1 MKSAAMV
8 GDTIAGPECGPPV
21 ASVIPGWRADVEKAL
36 ASLRAG
42 RMVVVTDDEDREN
55 EGDLVIAAQDA
66 SPEVIA
72 FMVRHTTGILCAPM
86 TGERLDELE
95 IPLMTTHNTD
105 VHQTA
110 FTMTVDH
117 VSTSTGVSAADRSA
131 TVRALAGDG
140 SVTAHFKRPGHMFPL
155 RGRPGGVLKRAGHTE
170 AALDL
175 ARLAGKAEVAVISE
189 IVNDDGSMA
198 RAADLARFAHEH
210 GLVMVSISDLVR
222 YRRSTERLVQRSGS
236 AQLPTRYGEFDAVAY
251 ASLLDGVEHLALVLG
266 DVTVEEGVLVRVHS
280 ECLTGDLLGSLRC
293 DCGTQLERS
302 LEAISVAGCGVLV
315 YLRGHEGRGIG
326 LGHKLRAYALQETGY
341 DTVDANLGLGLPV
354 DSREY
359 GVGAQILV
367 DLGVRSIRLITNN
380 PQKYTGLSGYDLAI
394 RERVSLPTVVT
405 PQNLAY
411 LRTKR
416 DRMGHHIT
424 VPADHP
430 AASSS

>member
-1 MKSAAMV
+1 MADDTAMV
-8 GDTIAGPECGPPV
+8 LDRGLRAH
-21 ASVIPGWRADVEKAL
+21 SVIPPWLADVENAL

-66 SPEVIA
+66 TPEVIA
-72 FMVRHTTGILCAPM
+72 FIVRHTTGILCAPM

-95 IPLMTTHNTD
+95 IPLMTSQNTD

-110 FTMTVDH
+110 FTVSVDH
-117 VSTSTGVSAADRSA
+117 VSTTTGVSAADRSA
-131 TVRALAGDG
+131 TVQALAR
-140 SVTAHFKRPGHMFPL
+140 SVSASAQFRRPGHVFPL

-175 ARLAGKAEVAVISE
+175 LRLAGKADVAVISE

-198 RAADLARFAHEH
+198 RAGDLATFAHEH
-210 GLVMVSISDLVR
+210 DLVTVSISDLVR
-222 YRRSTERLVQRSGS
+222 YRRSTECLVTRSGE
-236 AQLPTRYGEFDAVAY
+236 AALPTRHGAFDAVAY
-251 ASLLDGVEHLALVLG
+251 TSLLDGVEHLALVLG
-266 DVTVEEGVLVRVHS
+266 DVTDGEGVLVRVHS

-293 DCGTQLERS
+293 DCGTQLEGS
-302 LEAISVAGCGVLV
+302 LEAISQAGRGVLV

-326 LGHKLRAYALQETGY
+326 LGHKLRAYALQQDGY

-367 DLGVRSIRLITNN
+367 DLGIRSIRLITNN
-380 PQKYTGLSGYDLAI
+380 PHKYTGLSGYDLEI
-394 RERVSLPTVVT
+394 LERVTLPTVVT
-405 PQNLAY
+405 PQNVKY

-416 DRMGHHIT
+416 DRMGHDIT

-430 AASSS
+430 VASSS

>member
-1 MKSAAMV
+1 MV
-8 GDTIAGPECGPPV
+8 GDTTAVLNCGLRV
-21 ASVIPGWRADVEKAL
+21 DSVIPGWRAGVEKAL

-66 SPEVIA
+66 TPEVIA

-86 TGERLDELE
+86 TGERLDQLE
-95 IPLMTTHNTD
+95 IPLMTSHNTE

-110 FTMTVDH
+110 FTVTVDH
-117 VSTSTGVSAADRSA
+117 VSTSSGVSAADRSA
-131 TVRALAGDG
+131 TVRALARGG
-140 SVTAHFKRPGHMFPL
+140 SVAAHFQRPGHIFPL
-155 RGRPGGVLKRAGHTE
+155 RVRPGGVLKRAGHTE

-198 RAADLARFAHEH
+198 RAVDLAKFAREHE
-210 GLVMVSISDLVR
+210 LVVVSISDLVR
-222 YRRSTERLVQRSGS
+222 YRRSTECLVERSGN
-236 AQLPTRYGEFDAVAY
+236 AHLPTRHGEFDAVAY
-251 ASLLDGVEHLALVLG
+251 TSLLDGVEHLALVLG
-266 DVTVEEGVLVRVHS
+266 DVAGNDGVLVRVHS

-302 LEAISVAGCGVLV
+302 LEAISVAGRGVLV

-326 LGHKLRAYALQETGY
+326 LGHKLRAYALQESGY

-380 PQKYTGLSGYDLAI
+380 PQKYTGLSGYDLEI
-394 RERVSLPTVVT
+394 LERVSLPTVIT
-405 PQNLAY
+405 PQNLEY

-424 VPADHP
+424 VPSDHP
-430 AASSS
+430 VASSS

>member
-1 MKSAAMV
+1 MID
-8 GDTIAGPECGPPV
+8 DTTTGPECGLPV
-21 ASVIPGWRADVEKAL
+21 ASVIPGWRANVEKAL
-36 ASLRAG
+36 ASLRAA

-66 SPEVIA
+66 TPAVIA

-86 TGERLDELE
+86 TGERLDQLQ
-95 IPLMTTHNTD
+95 IPLMTNDNTD
-105 VHQTA
+105 AHQTA
-110 FTMTVDH
+110 FTVTVDH

-131 TVRALAGDG
+131 TVRALASAG
-140 SVTAHFKRPGHMFPL
+140 SDAGHFQRPGHIFPL

-170 AALDL
+170 ASLDL

-198 RAADLARFAHEH
+198 RAADLRTFAQEH

-222 YRRSTERLVQRSGS
+222 YRRSTERVVQRSGD
-236 AQLPTRYGEFDAVAY
+236 ARLPTRHAEFDAVAY
-251 ASLLDGVEHLALVLG
+251 TSLLDGVEHLALVLG
-266 DVTVEEGVLVRVHS
+266 DVTVDEGVLVRVHS

-293 DCGTQLERS
+293 DCGSQLERS
-302 LEAISVAGCGVLV
+302 LEAIRDAGRGVLV

-326 LGHKLRAYALQETGY
+326 LGHKLRAYALQENGY
-341 DTVDANLGLGLPV
+341 DTIDANLGLGLPV

-367 DLGVRSIRLITNN
+367 DLGVRRIRLITNN
-380 PQKYTGLSGYDLAI
+380 PQKYTGLSGYDLEI
-394 RERVSLPTVVT
+394 LERVSLPTLVT
-405 PQNLAY
+405 PQNLQY

-424 VPADHP
+424 VPADRP